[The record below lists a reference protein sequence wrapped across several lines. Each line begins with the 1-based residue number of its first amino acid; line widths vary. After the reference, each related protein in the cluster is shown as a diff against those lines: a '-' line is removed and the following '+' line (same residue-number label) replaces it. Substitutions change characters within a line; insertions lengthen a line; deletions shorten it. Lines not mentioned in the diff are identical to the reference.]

1 MLDSAVRIEMFS
13 RPGCHLCDE
22 ARDVIE
28 QARSHYPFKFRIIN
42 IENERK
48 LEAAYGTE
56 IPVVRING
64 NKAFKYRVDSQ
75 ELERKLRR
83 LWNR

>member
-1 MLDSAVRIEMFS
+1 MPDRALRIEMFS
-13 RPGCHLCDE
+13 KPGCHLCDE

-28 QARSHYPFKFRIIN
+28 QARSRYPFEFQIIN
-42 IENERK
+42 IENDPT
-48 LEAAYGTE
+48 LEAAYGEE

-75 ELERKLRR
+75 GLERKLGR

>member
-1 MLDSAVRIEMFS
+1 MSDRAVRIEMFS
-13 RPGCHLCDE
+13 RPGCHLCDD

-28 QARSHYPFKFRIIN
+28 QARSHYPFDFRIIN
-42 IENERK
+42 IENDRE

-64 NKAFKYRVDSQ
+64 NRAFKYRVDSHQ
-75 ELERKLRR
+75 LERKLRR

>member
-1 MLDSAVRIEMFS
+1 MSDSAVRIEMFS

-28 QARSHYPFKFRIIN
+28 QARSHFPFEFRIIN

-48 LEAAYGTE
+48 LEAAYGAE

>member
-1 MLDSAVRIEMFS
+1 MSDSAVRIEMFS
-13 RPGCHLCDE
+13 KPGCHLCDE
-22 ARDVIE
+22 AREVIE
-28 QARSHYPFKFRIIN
+28 QARSHYPFEFRIIN

-48 LEAAYGTE
+48 LEAVYGSE

-64 NKAFKYRVDSQ
+64 NRAFKYRVDSQ